1 MKQNETFLHIS
12 KLKASRMCSFSFIYL
27 YLYGWIMKRHQIIL
41 EKLAKEKHLEVMD
54 LCDQLQV
61 SAVTIRKDLRL
72 LEEKGLLFRTH
83 GGASLDNPYINEK
96 AIGEKEKISV
106 EEKNGIAERAA
117 QLIDENDS
125 ILIASGTTVQALSK
139 FIKPKNKLTV
149 ITSSLYVVMHLIH
162 DKSIEILQL
171 GGYIRHSSGS
181 VIGLYAEHILANVSC
196 SKLFLGV
203 DGLDIDY
210 GLSTTNLEE
219 AQLNRKML
227 ASAQRI
233 IVLADSSKFGKKSFA
248 KICDLDQIHELITD
262 KGISASLKKKFEEKG
277 IKVTI
282 A

>member
-1 MKQNETFLHIS
+1 
-12 KLKASRMCSFSFIYL
+12 
-27 YLYGWIMKRHQIIL
+27 MKRHQIIL
-41 EKLAKEKHLEVMD
+41 EKLAKKKHLEVSE
-54 LCDQLQV
+54 LGELLNV
-61 SAVTIRKDLRL
+61 STVTIRKDLRL

-106 EEKNGIAERAA
+106 EEKNGIAQRAA
-117 QLIDENDS
+117 QMIDENDS
-125 ILIASGTTVQALSK
+125 IMIASGTTVQAFSK

-149 ITSSLYVVMHLIH
+149 ITSSLYVVLHLIQ
-162 DKSIEILQL
+162 DKNIEILQL

-181 VIGLYAEHILANVSC
+181 VIGSYAEHILGNISC

-203 DGLDIDY
+203 DGFDLEY

-219 AQLNRKML
+219 AQLNKKML
-227 ASAQRI
+227 HSVQKI

-262 KGISASLKKKFEEKG
+262 KGISPEIKRKIEEKG
-277 IKVTI
+277 VKVTMV
-282 A
+282 

>member
-1 MKQNETFLHIS
+1 
-12 KLKASRMCSFSFIYL
+12 
-27 YLYGWIMKRHQIIL
+27 MKRHQTIL
-41 EKLAKEKHLEVMD
+41 EKLAKEKHLEVLD
-54 LCDQLQV
+54 LCEILNV
-61 SAVTIRKDLRL
+61 SAVTIRKDLRS

-83 GGASLDNPYINEK
+83 GGASLENPYINEK

-106 EEKNGIAERAA
+106 EEKNGIAACAA

-125 ILIASGTTVQALSK
+125 IMIASGTTVQALSK
-139 FIKPKNKLTV
+139 FIKPKHKLTV

-162 DKSIEILQL
+162 DKNIEILQL

-181 VIGLYAEHILANVSC
+181 VIGSYAEHILNNISC

-203 DGLDIDY
+203 DGLNLDF

-227 ASAQRI
+227 ASAQKI

-248 KICDLDQIHELITD
+248 KICDFDQIHELITD
-262 KGISASLKKKFEEKG
+262 KGLSQILKKKIEEKG